1 MSNDFSNGEFSG
13 NMSGYRDKGFA
24 KRSGYGNKA
33 CLLVV
38 DFIVGFTDPSTPLGG
53 DFSSQLAVTNR
64 LLPAFRSAGLPV
76 AYTTIAY
83 ESHFRDAGMFIKK
96 VPSLAILLKGTP
108 MVEVDSRIAPKPGD
122 RIVEK
127 KYASAFF
134 GTDLDSWLRS
144 QGVDT
149 IVMVGCTT
157 SGCIRASAIDSL
169 QHGYH
174 TVVVRD
180 GVGDRPEGT
189 HEANLVDI
197 DAKYG
202 DVVSAAEVLE
212 HLKSKT
218 AAGGL
223 AAQANADFM
232 GWWNHG
238 R

>member
-1 MSNDFSNGEFSG
+1 
-13 NMSGYRDKGFA
+13 
-24 KRSGYGNKA
+24 
-33 CLLVV
+33 
-38 DFIVGFTDPSTPLGG
+38 
-53 DFSSQLAVTNR
+53 
-64 LLPAFRSAGLPV
+64 
-76 AYTTIAY
+76 
-83 ESHFRDAGMFIKK
+83 
-96 VPSLAILLKGTP
+96 
-108 MVEVDSRIAPKPGD
+108 MVEVDSRIKPQPSD

-127 KYASAFF
+127 KFASAFF

-169 QHGYH
+169 QYGYY

-212 HLKSKT
+212 HLNSKS
-218 AAGGL
+218 AGGL
-223 AAQANADFM
+223 GARANEDFM

>member
-1 MSNDFSNGEFSG
+1 MSNDFSNGEFAG

-24 KRSGYGNKA
+24 QRSGYGDKP

-83 ESHFRDAGMFIKK
+83 EPHFRDAGIFIKK
-96 VPSLAILLKGTP
+96 VPSLAILLKGSR
-108 MVEVDSRIAPKPGD
+108 MVEVDSRITPQPGD
-122 RIVEK
+122 RIIEK
-127 KYASAFF
+127 KFASAFF
-134 GTDLDSWLRS
+134 GTDLDSYLRS

-169 QHGYH
+169 QYGYY

-189 HEANLVDI
+189 HEANLLDI

-202 DVVSAAEVLE
+202 DVVSAADVLE
-212 HLKSKT
+212 HLQSKS

-223 AAQANADFM
+223 ATQANDDFM
-232 GWWNHG
+232 GWWNQG